1 MNLGKKIFELRK
13 NKHLSQEQVA
23 EKLHVTRQ
31 TVSNWELGETSPDLN
46 QAKELAKFFAVSL
59 DELVGLDSQ
68 NILQKKVSNVE
79 KLAGVILTILKIMGI
94 LFILYL
100 FFILI
105 AIICFSNIKSE
116 NKNISI
122 SGNITC
128 TLKNEIYEISLND
141 KQEMNCPNCS
151 TKMINE
157 LAPLINWENLDQS
170 FMDIENY
177 FRQNGGNC
185 L

>member
-79 KLAGVILTILKIMGI
+79 KLAGVILTILKIMWI

-128 TLKNEIYEISLND
+128 TLKNGIYEISLND

-170 FMDIENY
+170 FIDIENY
-177 FRQNGGNC
+177 FRQIGGNC